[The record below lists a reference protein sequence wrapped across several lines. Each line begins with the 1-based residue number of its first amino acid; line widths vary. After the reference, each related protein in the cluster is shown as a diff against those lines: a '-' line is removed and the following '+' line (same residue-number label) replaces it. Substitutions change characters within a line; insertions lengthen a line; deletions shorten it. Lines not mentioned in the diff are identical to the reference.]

1 MMNYGYQ
8 QTIQYGGYMNV
19 RSKDE
24 AFNYPVAP
32 GTMMI
37 FAQNDGESIFTKIMG
52 FSQYDKPF
60 FNEYVRV
67 KEEPSNSP
75 NLGAKNAQPNNSATP
90 SLESEFEAIRGQI
103 EGILNDIRTMKKDL
117 YEEGGEG

>member
-19 RSKDE
+19 RSRDE
-24 AFNYPVAP
+24 AFNYPVAL

-37 FAQNDGESIFTKIMG
+37 FAKNDGESIFTKVMG

-60 FNEYVRV
+60 FSEYNRV
-67 KEEPSNSP
+67 KEDDPKQTVTENNPTDFM
-75 NLGAKNAQPNNSATP
+75 KEIREQINAI
-90 SLESEFEAIRGQI
+90 LSEIKTI
-103 EGILNDIRTMKKDL
+103 KKDL
-117 YEEGGEG
+117 YEEGGEA